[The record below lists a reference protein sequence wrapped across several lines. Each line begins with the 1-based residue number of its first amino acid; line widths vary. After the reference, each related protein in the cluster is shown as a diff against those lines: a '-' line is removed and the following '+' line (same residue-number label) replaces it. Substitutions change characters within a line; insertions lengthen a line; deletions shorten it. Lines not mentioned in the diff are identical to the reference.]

1 MHCCTYKHTYAQTHI
16 LRFYIIGLYRCM
28 CVYLYY
34 VYTCIQYIPA
44 CMRVHRCHGHNMIY
58 GVGSSNYSYGFLIRV
73 NTVETP
79 GLVGMTIPFQG
90 KITHVWTITGP
101 SASSWLHFTNS
112 RLHLDHGC
120 VLPVSALCLRCA
132 NSPSWARNLRNT
144 RLHTDPATAKQCFWT
159 LNASTACQRNA
170 GIPTN
175 EWLSENTTPWH
186 FQIPLATQ

>member
-1 MHCCTYKHTYAQTHI
+1 MHVCLFI
-16 LRFYIIGLYRCM
+16 L
-28 CVYLYY
+28 CVYMYT
-34 VYTCIQYIPA
+34 VYTSVYACTQVSWSQHDIWGRVIQLFLWIPYKGQY
-44 CMRVHRCHGHNMIY
+44 CRNSRPSGYDHPLSG
-58 GVGSSNYSYGFLIRV
+58 
-73 NTVETP
+73 E
-79 GLVGMTIPFQG
+79 
-90 KITHVWTITGP
+90 ITHVWTITGP